1 MTRVP
6 LGERHH
12 VTRVLAPVHQ
22 TVRDVCTHRPVGA
35 NDGIKHLTAVR
46 PIYLT
51 MRDEEGDPPTCRGT

>member
-12 VTRVLAPVHQ
+12 VTRVLAPGHQ

-35 NDGIKHLTAVR
+35 NHGTKRVTAVR
-46 PIYLT
+46 LIYLT
-51 MRDEEGDPPTCRGT
+51 MPDEEGGLPTCR